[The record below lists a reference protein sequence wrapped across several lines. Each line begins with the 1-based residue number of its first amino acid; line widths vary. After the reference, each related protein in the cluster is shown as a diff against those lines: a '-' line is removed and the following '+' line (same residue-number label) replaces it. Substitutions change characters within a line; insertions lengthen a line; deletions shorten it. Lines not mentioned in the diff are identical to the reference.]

1 MANNSSYFTVQPIRW
16 QFRTLCFSP
25 VCCLHNAPPFQCIA
39 LPFSV
44 DWPLRRAGRAL
55 RRHLPILLS
64 PSVTPFRW
72 SELSQQQ
79 RNSLLAAGLSW
90 FFSGF
95 DVMLYSALLPQLL
108 PAFSMSK
115 AVAGSLTTLLLIAT
129 GVGSFLFG
137 LLADRYGRKRMLV
150 YSVLTF
156 SVFTF
161 LCGLA
166 PNIIA
171 LATCRIAIGLGMGG
185 EWTCGAALLAESWP
199 SNLRARAMGIVQ
211 SGYAIGYAL
220 AVVVTGGL
228 APLLGW
234 RGLFCLGLLPAFST
248 LWLQKNV
255 AEPAIWSAQSK
266 PSTTTS
272 AERRVLWRAAL
283 PRLLALL
290 SMNTFGL
297 FAWWGLFSWMP
308 AYLALPLAQGGRDF
322 RVLGTVT
329 FVVVINLA
337 GMVPGYLFFGSV
349 ADTIGRKKTVILYLL
364 AAAVLVPFFAAAR
377 QPAWILIFGCITAFF
392 GSGFFT
398 GSGTLASELFPTRIR
413 AVALGL
419 SYNLARSFS
428 ALAPL
433 LIGRL
438 GENRGLSW
446 AFLACGVAYA
456 LAGLSAL
463 FIPETS
469 GRDLK

>member
-1 MANNSSYFTVQPIRW
+1 M
-16 QFRTLCFSP
+16 
-25 VCCLHNAPPFQCIA
+25 
-39 LPFSV
+39 
-44 DWPLRRAGRAL
+44 
-55 RRHLPILLS
+55 PILVS

-72 SELSQQQ
+72 SELSAQQ

-108 PAFSMSK
+108 PALSMSK

-129 GVGSFLFG
+129 GLGSFLFG
-137 LLADRYGRKRMLV
+137 FLADRYGRKRMLI

-156 SVFTF
+156 SFSTF

-171 LATCRIAIGLGMGG
+171 LAICRIAIGLGMGG

-228 APLLGW
+228 APLAGW
-234 RGLFCLGLLPAFST
+234 RGLFCLGLLPAFFT

-266 PSTTTS
+266 PTATTS
-272 AERRVLWRAAL
+272 AEKRVLWRAAL
-283 PRLLALL
+283 ARLLALL

-349 ADTIGRKKTVILYLL
+349 ADAIGRKKTVILYLL

-469 GRDLK
+469 GRDLM